1 MSEENKPR
9 PTLWERLQA
18 SYKLIIQNTE
28 TFEEIA
34 TYRLTLLNAY
44 ILGSVLFVLVAAL
57 VVALLV
63 LTPAKRYIPGY
74 GDVYS
79 NPVFLKINRQLD
91 SLETL
96 LEAHQ
101 TYTEAFRRMLTNEV
115 ELPPDRPPESLVHLD
130 SLEEVPLAEEDLV
143 LRNEFELESIREVAQ
158 NRGPDGL
165 GFFDIPLE
173 QLYFVPPVK
182 GEISAGFM
190 PEKRHFGVDVIA
202 PKNTPVKAVLDG
214 YVIASDWTL
223 ETGNTIGIQ
232 HANNIVTFYKHNSML
247 LKKVGDRVKA
257 GEAVAIIGNTG
268 DLSDGP
274 HLHFELW
281 HRGKPVNPEDFIN
294 FF

>member
-1 MSEENKPR
+1 MSEEFKPK

-34 TYRLTLLNAY
+34 TYRLSLLNAY
-44 ILGSVLFVLVAAL
+44 ILASVLIVLVAAL
-57 VVALLV
+57 VVVVIV

-74 GDVYS
+74 GDVYN

-91 SLETL
+91 SLETV

-130 SLEEVPLAEEDLV
+130 SLQEVPLAEEDLV
-143 LRNEFELESIREVAQ
+143 LRNEVELENIRRVAQ
-158 NRGPDGL
+158 ERGPNGVP
-165 GFFDIPLE
+165 FYDIPLE
-173 QLYFVPPVK
+173 QIYFVPPLR
-182 GEISAGFM
+182 GEISAPYM
-190 PEKRHFGVDVIA
+190 PEKRHFGVDIIA
-202 PKNTPVKAVLDG
+202 PKNTPVKSVLDG

-268 DLSDGP
+268 ELTDGP

-281 HRGKPVNPEDFIN
+281 HRGKPVNPEDFIH